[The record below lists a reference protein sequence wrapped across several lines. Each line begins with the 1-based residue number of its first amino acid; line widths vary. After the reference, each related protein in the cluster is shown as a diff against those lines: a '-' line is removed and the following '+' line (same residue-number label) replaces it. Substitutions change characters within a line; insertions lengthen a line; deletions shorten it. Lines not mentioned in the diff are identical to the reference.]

1 MIKKYITY
9 LDFHRLQE
17 EVNQLLEELTR
28 LGPDIATWT
37 SGSWHPS
44 VDIFETKDE
53 VVITVEVPGVRGSD
67 IGVTLKHN
75 VLMISGR
82 KFEESPAESNIRF
95 LCLERSYGEFRRAVP
110 LTTIVDPQN
119 GSAALRDGILTL
131 RLKKIADT
139 RKSEYHIKIK
149 DETET
154 ES

>member
-37 SGSWHPS
+37 SGAWHPC

-75 VLMISGR
+75 VLMIAGR
-82 KFEESPAESNIRF
+82 KFEEGPAEHNIQF

-110 LTTIVDPQN
+110 LTAIVDPQN
-119 GSAALRDGILTL
+119 GSAILRDGILTL

-139 RKSEYHIKIK
+139 RKSEYRIKIN